1 MGVLGQT
8 TFPAFISSRSVL
20 ICTYIACRGSLHWS
34 NSATL
39 SNRSHLVGSRLPV
52 ALPVPYK
59 HKRSGISG
67 RNRKASDPRVK
78 ISGSYFLPGRTSV
91 EMSGEGDGLSPSASK
106 SGDASGNSATM
117 LAFLEGLMP
126 KEEIGA
132 KRFLQDHPKSDG
144 RGVVIAILGEKGA
157 EIFVRL
163 WSIVGRPRALIQVH
177 VSDCG
182 LPSAV
187 SLRQSGT
194 IHRLTVSA
202 RCCHDCQFIEKFY
215 V

>member
-1 MGVLGQT
+1 
-8 TFPAFISSRSVL
+8 
-20 ICTYIACRGSLHWS
+20 
-34 NSATL
+34 
-39 SNRSHLVGSRLPV
+39 
-52 ALPVPYK
+52 
-59 HKRSGISG
+59 
-67 RNRKASDPRVK
+67 
-78 ISGSYFLPGRTSV
+78 
-91 EMSGEGDGLSPSASK
+91 MSGEEDGLPSSASK
-106 SGDASGNSATM
+106 SGDVSGNSATM

-132 KRFLQDHPKSDG
+132 KLFLQDHPKSDG

-157 EIFVRL
+157 EICAGL

-187 SLRQSGT
+187 SLRQSET
-194 IHRLTVSA
+194 INRLTVSA
-202 RCCHDCQFIEKFY
+202 RCCHDCQFMEMFS